1 MKKTERKTKM
11 ANIALVIA
19 GGVGARMGQDIPK
32 QFINVYDKPVIIYT
46 LEAFQKHK
54 DIDAIEVVCLDGW
67 HEVLRAYAKQF
78 GIAKLENI
86 VSGGKNG
93 QDSIRN
99 GLYDIYKRYNDKDD
113 IVLIH
118 DAIRPMLDQEVISD
132 NIKVCRQYGNA
143 ITVVPCTAAML
154 KTFDSLSTTEQVARD
169 NLKITQTPQAFFV
182 EDIVDA
188 HQEALS
194 KGITNSVASCTMY
207 IELGRKLYMSKGSE
221 KNLKLTTTEDIE
233 IFKALL
239 NAKKDEWIH

>member
-1 MKKTERKTKM
+1 M

-118 DAIRPMLDQEVISD
+118 DGIRPMLDQEVISD

-169 NLKITQTPQAFFV
+169 NLKITQTPQAFFIK
-182 EDIVDA
+182 DIVDA